1 MTFTPQSQPPQTNPA
16 KYKTMLCKH
25 YSSQKGCSF
34 GDKCQFAHG
43 IEELRSQNGII
54 NPVMGIQEKKKGPN
68 PQNYKI
74 VKCKY
79 YEKDG
84 TCRYGTLCTFA
95 HGDSELR
102 SKSDNIAY
110 SQNGQMNNQMYP
122 IMNNPF
128 MMGMDPNLMM
138 PGMNIMNMPD
148 PNMMNNMFLG
158 MNMNNMNNMNNL
170 NNMNNMNN
178 MNGMGM
184 NMGIN
189 NMGSQSDEKKE
200 E

>member
-1 MTFTPQSQPPQTNPA
+1 
-16 KYKTMLCKH
+16 
-25 YSSQKGCSF
+25 
-34 GDKCQFAHG
+34 
-43 IEELRSQNGII
+43 
-54 NPVMGIQEKKKGPN
+54 
-68 PQNYKI
+68 
-74 VKCKY
+74 
-79 YEKDG
+79 
-84 TCRYGTLCTFA
+84 
-95 HGDSELR
+95 
-102 SKSDNIAY
+102 
-110 SQNGQMNNQMYP
+110 MNNQMYP